1 MQEKMRMRTT
11 AAAVNGRERGESG
24 SRDRGSSAPA
34 RYLRA
39 WTQAEAKID
48 AGGHAPVRIGK
59 ALITSAFVQ

>member
-1 MQEKMRMRTT
+1 MRTT

-48 AGGHAPVRIGK
+48 AGKRTGK
-59 ALITSAFVQ
+59 ALITSATRAD